1 MIFGSNYTKRIRE
14 TFCAECK
21 YRRQATD
28 EGCPKFLYIDGVCA
42 QFEWSSK
49 DRKQQYQDEVLDNQ
63 AATIW
68 LSRGIKLEE
77 VQKMKRQEL
86 RAVLTKK
93 HYEQFSEFDASLLQL
108 KEQKLREQQN
118 AALTERKT
126 TRKKVSNE
134 ITQEEVQKRL
144 REKEAAKN
152 EVVNKAD
159 TLDSALKKDTPKATE
174 QILENTISK
183 QVEHKDVFPRKRIA
197 PQHYFYCKKP
207 DGKKVTYRRD
217 TSTKTY
223 EDEVKYFRK
232 YLEKQNIIILTEEIK

>member
-14 TFCAECK
+14 AFCAECK
-21 YRRQATD
+21 YRKQATD
-28 EGCPKFLYIDGVCA
+28 EGCPKFLYADGVCA

-86 RAVLTKK
+86 RVVLTKK

-126 TRKKVSNE
+126 TRKKINNE
-134 ITQEEVQKRL
+134 ITQEEVQQRL
-144 REKEAAKN
+144 KEKIAAKN
-152 EVVNKAD
+152 EVIDKAKALES
-159 TLDSALKKDTPKATE
+159 TLKKDTPKPVE
-174 QILENTISK
+174 QPAPK
-183 QVEHKDVFPRKRIA
+183 QIEHKDVFPRKRIA

-232 YLEKQNIIILTEEIK
+232 YLEKQNIVILNEEIK